1 MKTLSVIT
9 LLLTVSGCAAVIPEP
24 DKASSVIYLSAD
36 TGNTLLAERVDGST
50 VDDGRYFKVT
60 SGRHT
65 LELLVLTELHGDSTR
80 SDFVKVDVDNF
91 QPDKRYRLVLTDNT
105 LSHDLRLLD
114 ETGTVIKDIQI

>member
-24 DKASSVIYLSAD
+24 DNASSVVYLSAD

-50 VDDGRYFKVT
+50 VDDGRYFKVA

-65 LELLVLTELHGDSTR
+65 LELLVLTELNGDSTR